1 MASAPRLAMTKYWLK
16 LVKFLL
22 PKRVFPSTH
31 MDMTNLFRLSFWPS
45 VSICPVRTCGSH
57 WWCIVARCATPHVS
71 RPALE
76 PFFTHSTLK
85 VGGAVLLW
93 SEWPMA
99 RRLSQPCTSPV
110 FPDQHCT
117 MLLCRQTWWSG
128 NQWILL
134 GSGHGWWGFF
144 VSANRR
150 KGLYTWYISGIYCQL
165 GGYILSSPTFIPE
178 HSFELGDT
186 SYKWDEITSIR

>member
-1 MASAPRLAMTKYWLK
+1 MHNPACRSYNPIFLANQGDYTTQLWEDHNKHYNKPLPGFLSKVFFVSRITVFEEKTLVILRHWIAMASAPRLAMTKYWLK

-31 MDMTNLFRLSFWPS
+31 MYLFRVSFWPS

-76 PFFTHSTLK
+76 PFFTHSALK
-85 VGGAVLLW
+85 VGGAVPLW

-99 RRLSQPCTSPV
+99 RRLSQPCT
-110 FPDQHCT
+110 
-117 MLLCRQTWWSG
+117 
-128 NQWILL
+128 
-134 GSGHGWWGFF
+134 
-144 VSANRR
+144 
-150 KGLYTWYISGIYCQL
+150 
-165 GGYILSSPTFIPE
+165 
-178 HSFELGDT
+178 
-186 SYKWDEITSIR
+186 

>member
-1 MASAPRLAMTKYWLK
+1 MFFRFSHHGFWGENFSDITALDCNGVRLPRLAMTKYWLK

-31 MDMTNLFRLSFWPS
+31 MDMTNLFRVSFWPS

-99 RRLSQPCTSPV
+99 RGDYHS
-110 FPDQHCT
+110 HA
-117 MLLCRQTWWSG
+117 
-128 NQWILL
+128 
-134 GSGHGWWGFF
+134 H
-144 VSANRR
+144 RR
-150 KGLYTWYISGIYCQL
+150 CSR
-165 GGYILSSPTFIPE
+165 
-178 HSFELGDT
+178 
-186 SYKWDEITSIR
+186 TSIVQCCCVGKPGGVEINGFCWVLVMGGGDSL